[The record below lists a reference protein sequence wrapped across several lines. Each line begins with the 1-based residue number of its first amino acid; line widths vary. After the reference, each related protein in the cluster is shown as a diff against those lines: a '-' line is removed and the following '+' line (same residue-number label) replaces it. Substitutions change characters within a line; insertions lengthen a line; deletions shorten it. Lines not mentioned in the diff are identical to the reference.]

1 MKKEGVPIL
10 HCGIT
15 DKFLSEWAI
24 KEYGQL
30 GKLIEEGTYYV
41 PTYMSVDQVTL
52 PTMITLAEIDI
63 LETSLKDEYAD
74 PRW

>member
-1 MKKEGVPIL
+1 
-10 HCGIT
+10 
-15 DKFLSEWAI
+15 
-24 KEYGQL
+24 
-30 GKLIEEGTYYV
+30 
-41 PTYMSVDQVTL
+41 MSVDQVTL